1 MASPPLWQS
10 VQNKCRSAINPD
22 ERYGIIGHVGVIHN
36 GDSTGLAVVEHVGHI
51 SRDVHLGVGIVSWF
65 IGLTGKGGKCES
77 FGKGGK
83 GGKYGKSWK
92 L

>member
-65 IGLTGKGGKCES
+65 IGLTGKGGNGEF
-77 FGKGGK
+77 FGKCGK
-83 GGKYGKSWK
+83 AGKYGKSWK